1 MFASVSSRLLQ
12 SSGRRRLIE
21 AVIAVLAL
29 VALWLLSFTPQWR
42 QLEFKT
48 FDAYTVLAARGP
60 GATPLVIVAIDEPTF
75 RELRLQW
82 PFPRRTH
89 AGLIDRLAGDGARVI
104 AFDLLFAEPT
114 DSADDARMADAIRNA
129 RNVVLASTREKS
141 QTSVSREWTLV
152 EPIPQLLA
160 AGASTGEVG
169 IDPDADFVVRM
180 MPSFADSFGREIARL
195 ARGSDFVPAPVPG
208 QALIRYEGPHGTFP
222 TVHYYQALLPGM
234 LPAGFFKDKIAL
246 IGLDVHASPELTRKQ
261 ADLYNS
267 PFLDAEGGVMPGV
280 EIHANIIS
288 NLLQGRAVIP
298 ASPTLNTVV
307 AVILVLGV
315 GLVGLRRSPA
325 VTVATLMV
333 AGAALLVLSYVLFAY
348 QDFWLS
354 PLLPIVAAAL
364 LFILQTAV
372 GFLTERRRAQ
382 ETKRAFAQYVP
393 AEVVN
398 RLIEQPE
405 LLELGGEERELTL
418 LFADLANFTTMSEK
432 LAPRAVVAVLGKY
445 FDSMSTVIYRHG
457 GTVDKYIGDGIMAFW
472 GAPLPDERHAEHALN
487 AAVDMQRRFAKLARR
502 LGRKGGPVMSMRI
515 GIHTGN
521 VIVGNVGSRARFAYT
536 AIGDAVNLAS
546 RLEGANKAYGT
557 SILLSE
563 ATVRHLEGRVPLR
576 PVDSVMVKGRTDAVA
591 IFTPCADAALAD
603 LSRAA
608 LDAFNRNA
616 LDRSLSLWRE
626 LLAAYPA
633 DGIATAFAN
642 RIEASQGASA
652 GQRLDAAKAAIDLE
666 TG

>member
-12 SSGRRRLIE
+12 SSGRQRVIE

-29 VALWLLSFTPQWR
+29 VALWMLSFTPQWR

-48 FDAYTVLAARGP
+48 FDAYTVLAARGL
-60 GATPLVIVAIDEPTF
+60 GDTPLVIVAIDEPSF
-75 RELRLQW
+75 HELGLHW
-82 PFPRRTH
+82 PFPRGTH
-89 AGLIDRLAGDGARVI
+89 ADLIERVARDGARVI
-104 AFDLLFAEPT
+104 AFDLLFAEST
-114 DSADDARMADAIRNA
+114 NAADDGRMAEAIRAA
-129 RNVVLASTREKS
+129 RNVVLANTREKS

-160 AGASTGEVG
+160 AGARTGEVG

-195 ARGSDFVPAPVPG
+195 AQGGLPASASNAVHS
-208 QALIRYEGPHGTFP
+208 LIRYEGPHGTFP

-234 LPAGFFKDKIAL
+234 LPAGFFKGKIIL

-267 PFLDAEGGVMPGV
+267 PFLDAEGGVIPGV
-280 EIHANIIS
+280 EIHANIVS
-288 NLLQGRAVIP
+288 NLLQGRALVP
-298 ASPTLNTVV
+298 ASQTLNTMV
-307 AVILVLGV
+307 AGAFVLGV

-325 VTVATLMV
+325 VTVAALMASGV
-333 AGAALLVLSYVLFAY
+333 ALLAFSYVLFAY
-348 QDFWLS
+348 HDFWLS

-432 LAPRAVVAVLGKY
+432 LAPRAVVAILGRY
-445 FDSMSTVIYRHG
+445 FDAMSTVIYRHG

-472 GAPLPDERHAEHALN
+472 GAPLPDERHAERALQ
-487 AAVDMQRRFAKLARR
+487 AAIDMQQRFGKLARR
-502 LGRKGGPVMSMRI
+502 LGRRGGPVMSMRI

-563 ATVRHLEGRVPLR
+563 ATVRHLHGRVPLR
-576 PVDSVMVKGRTDAVA
+576 PVDSVMVKGRTDAVT
-591 IFTPCADAALAD
+591 IFTPCADAALAEM
-603 LSRAA
+603 SRTA

-616 LDRSLSLWRE
+616 MDQSLTLWRQ
-626 LLAAYPA
+626 LLVAYPA
-633 DGIATAFAN
+633 DGIAVAFVN
-642 RIEASQGASA
+642 RIESLQGTAA
-652 GQRLDAAKAAIDLE
+652 GEWIGAQRAAIDAE
-666 TG
+666 PG

>member
-1 MFASVSSRLLQ
+1 MSASVSSILQ
-12 SSGRRRLIE
+12 SSGRQRIIE
-21 AVIAVLAL
+21 AVVAVLAL

-48 FDAYTVLAARGP
+48 FDAYTALAARGP
-60 GATPLVIVAIDEPTF
+60 GDTPVVIVAIDEPSF
-75 RELRLQW
+75 RELGLHW

-89 AGLIDRLAGDGARVI
+89 AELIERAASDGALVI
-104 AFDLLFAEPT
+104 AFDLLFAEAT
-114 DSADDARMADAIRNA
+114 NAADDGRMADAIRRA
-129 RNVVLASTREKS
+129 RNVVLAKTREKS

-152 EPIPQLLA
+152 EPLPELVE
-160 AGASTGEVG
+160 AGARTGEVG
-169 IDPDADFVVRM
+169 VDPDADFVVRM
-180 MPSFADSFGREIARL
+180 MPSFADSFDREIVRL
-195 ARGSDFVPAPVPG
+195 AHGKDAAAGASNAVQTLV
-208 QALIRYEGPHGTFP
+208 RYEGPHGSFP
-222 TVHYYQALLPGM
+222 TVHYYQALSPGM
-234 LPAGFFKDKIAL
+234 LPAGFFKDKIVL
-246 IGLDVHASPELTRKQ
+246 IGLDVHASPEVTRRQ

-288 NLLQGRAVIP
+288 NLLQGRALIP
-298 ASPTLNTVV
+298 ASNTLNTMV
-307 AVILVLGV
+307 AGLLVLGV
-315 GLVGLRRSPA
+315 GLVGVRRSPA
-325 VTVATLMV
+325 VTAATL
-333 AGAALLVLSYVLFAY
+333 AALSVALLGLSYVLFTSY
-348 QDFWLS
+348 DSWLS
-354 PLLPIVAAAL
+354 PLLPIAAAAAM
-364 LFILQTAV
+364 FIVQTAV
-372 GFLTERRRAQ
+372 GFLSERRRAQ

-398 RLIEQPE
+398 RLIERPE

-445 FDSMSTVIYRHG
+445 FDAMSTVIYRHS

-472 GAPLPDERHAEHALN
+472 GAPLPDDRHAERALQ
-487 AAVDMQRRFAKLARR
+487 AAIDMQDQFGKLARR
-502 LGRKGGPVMSMRI
+502 LERKGAPVMSMRI

-563 ATVRHLEGRVPLR
+563 ATVLRLKDQVSLR
-576 PVDSVMVKGRTDAVA
+576 PVDSVMVKGRTDAVM
-591 IFTPCADAALAD
+591 IFTPCADETLAD

-608 LDAFNRNA
+608 LDAFNRRA
-616 LDRSLSLWRE
+616 LEQSLALWRQ
-626 LLAAYPA
+626 LLSSYPA
-633 DGIATAFAN
+633 DGIAAAFVK
-642 RIEASQGASA
+642 RIESLQSA
-652 GQRLDAAKAAIDLE
+652 PTVEWTVATALDKL
-666 TG
+666 

>member
-1 MFASVSSRLLQ
+1 MSASVSSRLLQ
-12 SSGRRRLIE
+12 SSGRQRIIE
-21 AVIAVLAL
+21 AVVAALAL

-48 FDAYTVLAARGP
+48 FDAYTALAARGP
-60 GATPLVIVAIDEPTF
+60 GDTPLVIVAIDEPSF
-75 RELRLQW
+75 RELGLHW

-89 AGLIDRLAGDGARVI
+89 ADLIERVASDGALVI
-104 AFDLLFAEPT
+104 AFDLIFAEST
-114 DSADDARMADAIRNA
+114 TAADDERMAAAIRTA
-129 RNVVLASTREKS
+129 RNVVLAKTREKS

-152 EPIPQLLA
+152 EPMPELVA
-160 AGASTGEVG
+160 AGARTGEVG
-169 IDPDADFVVRM
+169 VDPDADFVVRM
-180 MPSFADSFGREIARL
+180 MPSFADSFDREIARL
-195 ARGSDFVPAPVPG
+195 AHGKDAAGASNAVQSLV
-208 QALIRYEGPHGTFP
+208 RYEGPHGSFP
-222 TVHYYQALLPGM
+222 TVHYYQALVPGL
-234 LPAGFFKDKIAL
+234 LPAGFFKDKIVL
-246 IGLDVHASPELTRKQ
+246 IGLDVHASPEVTRKQ

-267 PFLDAEGGVMPGV
+267 PFLDSEGGVMPGV

-288 NLLQGRAVIP
+288 NLLQGRALVP
-298 ASPTLNTVV
+298 ATQTLNTIV
-307 AVILVLGV
+307 AGVLVLGV
-315 GLVGLRRSPA
+315 GVVGVRRSPA
-325 VTVATLMV
+325 VTAATLMALSV
-333 AGAALLVLSYVLFAY
+333 ALLVLSYVLFAY
-348 QDFWLS
+348 YDFWLS
-354 PLLPIVAAAL
+354 PLLPIAAAAGM
-364 LFILQTAV
+364 FIVQTAV

-398 RLIEQPE
+398 RLIERPE

-445 FDSMSTVIYRHG
+445 FDAMSTVIYRHS

-472 GAPLPDERHAEHALN
+472 GAPLPDDRHAERALQ
-487 AAVDMQRRFAKLARR
+487 AAIDMQDQFGKLARR
-502 LGRKGGPVMSMRI
+502 LERKGAPVMSMRI

-563 ATVRHLEGRVPLR
+563 ATVRHLKDRVSLR
-576 PVDSVMVKGRTDAVA
+576 PVDSVMVKGRTDAVM
-591 IFTPCADAALAD
+591 IFTPCTDETLAE

-608 LDAFNRNA
+608 LDAFDRRA
-616 LDRSLSLWRE
+616 LDQSLALWRQ
-626 LLAAYPA
+626 LLSAYPA
-633 DGIATAFAN
+633 DGIATAFVN
-642 RIEASQGASA
+642 RIESLQSASA
-652 GQRLDAAKAAIDLE
+652 GEWTRAAALDKL
-666 TG
+666 

>member
-1 MFASVSSRLLQ
+1 MSASVSSILR
-12 SSGRRRLIE
+12 SSGRQRIIE
-21 AVIAVLAL
+21 AVVAVLAL

-48 FDAYTVLAARGP
+48 FDAYTALAARGP
-60 GATPLVIVAIDEPTF
+60 GDTPVVIVAIDEPSF
-75 RELRLQW
+75 RELGLHW

-89 AGLIDRLAGDGARVI
+89 AELIERAASDGALVI
-104 AFDLLFAEPT
+104 AFDLLFAEAT
-114 DSADDARMADAIRNA
+114 NAADDGRMADAIRRA
-129 RNVVLASTREKS
+129 PNVVLAKTREKS

-152 EPIPQLLA
+152 EPLPELVE
-160 AGASTGEVG
+160 AGAHTGEVG
-169 IDPDADFVVRM
+169 VDPDADFVVRM
-180 MPSFADSFGREIARL
+180 MPSFADSFDREIVRL
-195 ARGSDFVPAPVPG
+195 AHGKDAAAGASNAVQTLV
-208 QALIRYEGPHGTFP
+208 RYEGPHGSFP
-222 TVHYYQALLPGM
+222 TVHYYQALSPGM
-234 LPAGFFKDKIAL
+234 LPAGFFKDKIVL
-246 IGLDVHASPELTRKQ
+246 IGLDVHASPEVTRRQ

-288 NLLQGRAVIP
+288 NLLQGRALIP
-298 ASPTLNTVV
+298 ASNTLNTMV
-307 AVILVLGV
+307 AGLLVLGV
-315 GLVGLRRSPA
+315 GLVGVRRSPA
-325 VTVATLMV
+325 VTAATL
-333 AGAALLVLSYVLFAY
+333 AALSVALLGLSYVLFASY
-348 QDFWLS
+348 DSWLS
-354 PLLPIVAAAL
+354 PLLPIAAAAAM
-364 LFILQTAV
+364 FIVQTAV
-372 GFLTERRRAQ
+372 GFLSERRRAQ

-398 RLIEQPE
+398 RLIERPE

-445 FDSMSTVIYRHG
+445 FDAMSTVIYRHS

-472 GAPLPDERHAEHALN
+472 GAPLPDDRHAERALQ
-487 AAVDMQRRFAKLARR
+487 AAIDMQDQFRKLARR
-502 LGRKGGPVMSMRI
+502 LERKGAPVMSMRI

-563 ATVRHLEGRVPLR
+563 ATVLRLKDQVSLR
-576 PVDSVMVKGRTDAVA
+576 PVDSVMVKGRTDAVM
-591 IFTPCADAALAD
+591 IFTPCADETLAD

-608 LDAFNRNA
+608 LDAFNRRA
-616 LDRSLSLWRE
+616 LEQSLALWRQ
-626 LLAAYPA
+626 LLSSYPA
-633 DGIATAFAN
+633 DGIAAAFVK
-642 RIEASQGASA
+642 RIESLQSA
-652 GQRLDAAKAAIDLE
+652 PTVEWTVATALDKL
-666 TG
+666 